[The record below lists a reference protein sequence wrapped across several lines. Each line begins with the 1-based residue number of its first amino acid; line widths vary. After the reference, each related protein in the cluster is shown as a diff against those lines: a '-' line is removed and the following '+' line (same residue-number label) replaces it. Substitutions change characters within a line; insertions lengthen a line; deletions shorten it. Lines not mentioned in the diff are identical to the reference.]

1 MNVRILVCKA
11 NGEIVGEKK
20 FRYSEL
26 KKIRS
31 VTIPVGEY
39 LIILEVVGER

>member
-1 MNVRILVCKA
+1 MYIRICVIEP

-26 KKIRS
+26 KKINNL
-31 VTIPVGEY
+31 TIPVGEY
-39 LIILEVVGER
+39 LVILQVTEK